1 QKDGTT
7 QEEKK
12 ALGNCHVG
20 FGIAR
25 AFEGS
30 WMAKHKTLIHSDI
43 VIRDVEVEVDGKV
56 IVQENRIIF

>member
-1 QKDGTT
+1 
-7 QEEKK
+7 
-12 ALGNCHVG
+12 LGNCHVG

-43 VIRDVEVEVDGKV
+43 VIRDVVAEIDGKL
-56 IVQENRIIF
+56 IVQNGKIIS